1 MRRKSCQFMLVLFLI
16 YLILLVWIILFKL
29 QFSIHDLDMVRSVN
43 FIPFYY
49 DKEIGTE
56 FHLKEVFENL
66 LIFVP
71 MGIYLQMLL
80 PKGRFHGKLAVIAG
94 TSLLLE
100 TAQYVLAIGRSDI
113 TDLLTN
119 TTGGLLGL
127 ALYCIIARLLRNR
140 ERADKLFLVLAVI
153 ASVIVIGLLALLMF
167 LN

>member
-1 MRRKSCQFMLVLFLI
+1 MRRKSCQFMLILFLI

-113 TDLLTN
+113 TDLLSN

-153 ASVIVIGLLALLMF
+153 ASVIVIGLLALLLF

>member
-56 FHLKEVFENL
+56 FHLKEVFKNL

-153 ASVIVIGLLALLMF
+153 ASVIVIGLLALLLF

>member
-80 PKGRFHGKLAVIAG
+80 PKGRLHGKLAVIAG

-153 ASVIVIGLLALLMF
+153 ASVIVIGLLALLLF

>member
-80 PKGRFHGKLAVIAG
+80 PKGRFYGKLAVIAG

>member
-119 TTGGLLGL
+119 TTCGLLGL

-153 ASVIVIGLLALLMF
+153 ASVIVIGLLALLLF

>member
-127 ALYCIIARLLRNR
+127 ALYCIIARFLRNR

-153 ASVIVIGLLALLMF
+153 ASVIVIGLLALLLF

>member
-1 MRRKSCQFMLVLFLI
+1 MRRKSCQSMLVLFLI

>member
-16 YLILLVWIILFKL
+16 YLILLVWIIRFKL

-80 PKGRFHGKLAVIAG
+80 PKGRFHGKLAVITG

-153 ASVIVIGLLALLMF
+153 ASVIVIGLLALLLF

>member
-113 TDLLTN
+113 TDLLSN

-153 ASVIVIGLLALLMF
+153 ASVIVIGLLALLLF